1 MVSAGLESER
11 QALGTKSEV
20 RRPVSLLLVRG
31 HGIALWE
38 EPRGAACWAYPC
50 ASAALRSAA
59 LYGARAGRELRA
71 FVQTTRPR
79 TLPRPVHGSTGPQ
92 VRVQSGPRSGPRSGG
107 SRRSAAAPRL
117 TLSVT
122 PSVRT
127 AAARAPRIPTRRPAD
142 TTGSNLMRIAMFAWY
157 LEINRLI
164 IRRKKRH
171 SSIWIHGVK
180 PFVCTKITPDEA

>member
-71 FVQTTRPR
+71 FVQTTRQR

-92 VRVQSGPRSGPRSGG
+92 VRVLPV
-107 SRRSAAAPRL
+107 RSAVRSAVRRVAAVGCG
-117 TLSVT
+117 S
-122 PSVRT
+122 
-127 AAARAPRIPTRRPAD
+127 AAHTKCHALRSHRRRARAANPDSPTGRHD
-142 TTGSNLMRIAMFAWY
+142 GIESDAMFAWY

-171 SSIWIHGVK
+171 SSIWIHGVS
-180 PFVCTKITPDEA
+180 FVCTKIAPDEA

>member
-1 MVSAGLESER
+1 MRARGRRWEQRARCGDQSLSCSSEDM
-11 QALGTKSEV
+11 ASHFGKSHGE
-20 RRPVSLLLVRG
+20 LLVGRT
-31 HGIALWE
+31 
-38 EPRGAACWAYPC
+38 PVR
-50 ASAALRSAA
+50 SAALRSAA
-59 LYGARAGRELRA
+59 LYGSRAGRESRA

>member
-1 MVSAGLESER
+1 MRARGRRWEQRARCGDQSLSCSSEDMASR
-11 QALGTKSEV
+11 FGKSHGE
-20 RRPVSLLLVRG
+20 LLVGRT
-31 HGIALWE
+31 
-38 EPRGAACWAYPC
+38 PVR
-50 ASAALRSAA
+50 SAALRSAA
-59 LYGARAGRELRA
+59 LYGARAGRESRA

-92 VRVQSGPRSGPRSGG
+92 VRVQSGPRSGP

-142 TTGSNLMRIAMFAWY
+142 TTGSNRYAK
-157 LEINRLI
+157 INRCGN
-164 IRRKKRH
+164 K
-171 SSIWIHGVK
+171 SISHTTQKNIARFGFTV
-180 PFVCTKITPDEA
+180 